1 MDNHRGEIAFLL
13 SAVEKIRI
21 FAPHFLSL
29 SFPTDPLDE
38 HPIEA

>member
-1 MDNHRGEIAFLL
+1 MDNHGGEIAFR
-13 SAVEKIRI
+13 AVEKIRI